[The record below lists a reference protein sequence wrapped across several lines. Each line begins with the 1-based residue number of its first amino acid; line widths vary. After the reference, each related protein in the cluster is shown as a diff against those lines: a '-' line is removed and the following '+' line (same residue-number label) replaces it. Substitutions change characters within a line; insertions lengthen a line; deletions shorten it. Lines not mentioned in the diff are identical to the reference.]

1 LKRVIYEEDRV
12 KLNRGMENERT
23 NKRERERNR
32 ERGGVLGRDR
42 GEGRERDW
50 RLCGEKINAFLIY
63 FVSH

>member
-1 LKRVIYEEDRV
+1 MKRVIYEEDRV
-12 KLNRGMENERT
+12 KLNEGWRIRERIIE
-23 NKRERERNR
+23 RERERG
-32 ERGGVLGRDR
+32 EGVLGRDR